1 MILSWDMAERLQC
14 GEKEKQGALD
24 IISALVEASEKARRE
39 GLLAL
44 EDDIEEY
51 RHPLLRLGM
60 SLVVDGTDPKIIR
73 EILEA
78 RILSENRR
86 GGEFLEQILI
96 YQGCLSIQAG
106 DNPRVLTT
114 RLFAFLGEEG
124 DRLKDDYYQN
134 TFVVKQKEHLEQFVR
149 GSTYF
154 PEIASELG
162 SILEYNDSAVQ
173 KILREIDMNTLGK
186 ILLGADS
193 DVRRKIVQNMSEEAA
208 FLLVEEVYQIPLVK
222 SDVRENCEKFWNL
235 LETLKEQGEI

>member
-14 GEKEKQGALD
+14 GEKEKQEALD

-44 EDDIEEY
+44 EHDIEEY

-78 RILSENRR
+78 RILSENRK

-124 DRLKDDYYQN
+124 DRLKDDYYRN
-134 TFVVKQKEHLEQFVR
+134 TFAVRQKEHLEQFLQGR
-149 GSTYF
+149 SAF
-154 PEIASELG
+154 PEIASELRG
-162 SILEYNDSAVQ
+162 ILEYSDSAVQ

-186 ILLGADS
+186 ILLGAES
-193 DVRRKIVQNMSEEAA
+193 DVRRKVVQNMSEEAA
-208 FLLVEEVYQIPLVK
+208 FLLAEEVHQIPLIK
-222 SDVRENCEKFWNL
+222 GDVQESCEKFWTIL
-235 LETLKEQGEI
+235 KTLKEQGEI